1 MTSRAPCYWPR
12 SARLPVGAPRWRQTP
27 ASAAGPHL
35 LHARAVD
42 AVGLEVDQNE
52 VVVGAAAHN
61 LVAEL
66 RHAAG
71 PGGRG
76 WWAWWWGGVEW
87 GEEAGGV
94 AWVGGRAGLCAR
106 LMGRPPRRLRR
117 WGGGGHKAA
126 RRAECDGQ
134 GGRRALCRELA
145 RQDAAHRA
153 ARARA
158 LATTC
163 RWYSLNSCK
172 GLGGGF
178 R

>member
-117 WGGGGHKAA
+117 WGGGGAQGSAA
-126 RRAECDGQ
+126 GRVRRA
-134 GGRRALCRELA
+134 GRATRPLP
-145 RQDAAHRA
+145 
-153 ARARA
+153 RARTA
-158 LATTC
+158 RCSSPC
-163 RWYSLNSCK
+163 RQGPRVGHHLPLVLLELLQGVGWWV
-172 GLGGGF
+172 
-178 R
+178 